1 MKRVLTVIA
10 AAAPL
15 LAACAG
21 DRAVREADVRLP
33 ERFSST
39 GGATAQAGALHR
51 WWTLYGDDELVGLV
65 DQALAAGTDAR
76 AARARLEEAAALRRS
91 LTRQVM
97 LPRGDLEGDAS
108 LRETRVLEGDAGG
121 FGPGVQ
127 FGAGR
132 SDTESLTFPVSWEL
146 DLLGRNRAA
155 RRTIQNDFAAAR
167 FNYEAT
173 RAALAGQVASSLFQA
188 RGLAVQLQD
197 AQETLRIQTE
207 IARVTRIRAERG
219 LAPTSEAART
229 DAELAQSE
237 AEVQRLDAELRA
249 ATRALLTL
257 VGRPAETLDALAIAA
272 ELYDPTAAP
281 EAFPSLLLSRRP
293 DVREAEARIRSAAGN
308 LRRAELALFP
318 TITLRPSVGLNRT
331 GSAAFTSA
339 TGFWA
344 LGAGLAMPILDRPRL
359 LAEIDI
365 SGARAEQAVIAYER
379 AVQTAFSE
387 SDRALIQLGADR
399 ARVRLLAAGEVRARE
414 AYDAARRG
422 YQAGLIDLQRLLDA
436 ERAWR
441 GTRSALAGARTTALQ
456 RSVQAFQAL
465 GGGWSPETTTPAGT
479 RG

>member
-1 MKRVLTVIA
+1 MRRVLIVIA

-21 DRAVREADVRLP
+21 DRAVRQADVRLP

-39 GGATAQAGALHR
+39 GGVQSQAAQLDR
-51 WWTLYGDDELVGLV
+51 WWTLYGDPDLEALVE
-65 DQALAAGTDAR
+65 QALASSTDAR
-76 AARARLEEAAALRRS
+76 AARARLEEAIALRRS
-91 LTRQVM
+91 FNRQVL
-97 LPRGDLEGDAS
+97 LPKGDLSGDAS
-108 LRETRVLEGDAGG
+108 LRQTEVLEGGG
-121 FGPGVQ
+121 VGPGSQ

-132 SDTESLTFPVSWEL
+132 SDAESLTFPVSWEL

-155 RRTIQNDFAAAR
+155 RQTIEGEFAAAR

-173 RAALAGQVASSLFQA
+173 RASLAGQVASSLFQA

-197 AQETLRIQTE
+197 AQETLRLQTE
-207 IARVTRIRAERG
+207 LARVAHIRAERG

-237 AEVQRLDAELRA
+237 AEVQRLEAELRA

-257 VGRPAETLDALAIAA
+257 VGRPAETLDALAVSAD
-272 ELYDPTAAP
+272 LYDPPTTP
-281 EAFPSLLLSRRP
+281 EAFPSLLLARRP
-293 DVREAEARIRSAAGN
+293 DVREAEARIRAAAGN

-318 TITLRPSVGLNRT
+318 TITLRPTAGLTRNASE
-331 GSAAFTSA
+331 GFTSA
-339 TGFWA
+339 TGFWS

-359 LAEIDI
+359 LAEIDVN
-365 SGARAEQAVIAYER
+365 SARAEQAVIAYER
-379 AVQTAFSE
+379 SVQTAFSE
-387 SDRALIQLGADR
+387 ADRTLIQLEADR
-399 ARVRLLAAGEVRARE
+399 TRVRLLAAGEARARE

-441 GTRSALAGARTTALQ
+441 QTRSALAGARTTALQ

-465 GGGWSPETTTPAGT
+465 GGGWAPETTSAGT